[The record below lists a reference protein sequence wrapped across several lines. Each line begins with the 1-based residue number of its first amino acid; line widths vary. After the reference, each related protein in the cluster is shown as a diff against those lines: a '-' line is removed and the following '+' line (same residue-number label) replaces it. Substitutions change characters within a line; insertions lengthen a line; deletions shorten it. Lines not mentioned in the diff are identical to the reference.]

1 MTNSKFIYHNAI
13 HISYMHQPFRLLWY
27 NETYSK
33 GYSNWYKLLLL
44 APFLGLL
51 RKMDYKAARKI
62 DFVIANNVTTKQRI
76 LDCYSMASEVINPPT
91 VLENRSLK
99 NNFYKKDYFLV
110 VSRLEPYKRVDLVIK
125 AFNKLKLQLIVIG
138 SGSMLF
144 PLKKIAN
151 ENIELLSN
159 VDEDTLIKYY
169 NNCHAL
175 ILPQEEDYGL
185 TPLEANSFGKPVICY
200 GKGGVRTTMIPYTGD
215 NINNATAIFFH
226 EQTVVSIIKSVKTY
240 MKIKFNPKAIMDN
253 VSRFDKPTFEN
264 KINKIISTFDS
275 NNKSL

>member
-1 MTNSKFIYHNAI
+1 MLAFMTNSKFIYHNAI

-226 EQTVVSIIKSVKTY
+226 EQTVDSIISSINKFINTQFKKSALLKNA
-240 MKIKFNPKAIMDN
+240 KK
-253 VSRFDKPTFEN
+253 FDKSSFKFRMN
-264 KINKIISTFDS
+264 SILDSINQV
-275 NNKSL
+275 